1 MPSIFNVSQFDQPY
15 DFLHSSTNR
24 SDYDKSVDIL
34 TTTAAS
40 FSPFF
45 AENTFPSALDND
57 TALVN
62 FSVGKLQE
70 GRNLTSLLS
79 NPTNLPVPT
88 ISKYAVPVVCV
99 MGVVLNCL
107 NLRVLSERCLKESP
121 YTYLSAMA
129 VLCLL
134 NLVMIFIHNIFTN
147 FLLIIRFNL
156 SWLVFQIYIY
166 YPTINICA
174 NSIMWLTTTLT
185 IERFLFVCYPLWAR
199 ATCDRRAAKM
209 KVCIIVAL
217 LTLLNI
223 PRFFLYRLVL
233 LKPNKYAPTNTTF
246 RLSKAYIVISWIN
259 SALIQVTHT
268 LIQVTHTIEAIRRQ
282 TLGGISYLNPNLWRG
297 TGLGRETV
305 YSRPRGVN
313 NNNTFGQLI
322 LQLC

>member
-1 MPSIFNVSQFDQPY
+1 MTMPSIFNVSQFDQPY

-40 FSPFF
+40 FSSFF
-45 AENTFPSALDND
+45 SENTFPSALDND

-147 FLLIIRFNL
+147 FLLIIRFNF
-156 SWLVFQIYIY
+156 SWLASVFS
-166 YPTINICA
+166 A
-174 NSIMWLTTTLT
+174 
-185 IERFLFVCYPLWAR
+185 
-199 ATCDRRAAKM
+199 
-209 KVCIIVAL
+209 
-217 LTLLNI
+217 
-223 PRFFLYRLVL
+223 LVL
-233 LKPNKYAPTNTTF
+233 RT
-246 RLSKAYIVISWIN
+246 
-259 SALIQVTHT
+259 
-268 LIQVTHTIEAIRRQ
+268 
-282 TLGGISYLNPNLWRG
+282 
-297 TGLGRETV
+297 
-305 YSRPRGVN
+305 
-313 NNNTFGQLI
+313 
-322 LQLC
+322 